1 MRSEFG
7 CTHRRKAPD
16 FVLTI
21 TEAARLTQRRASR
34 KTLDGIEL
42 RSNVHSSRSARR
54 DVIGTD
60 MHLRLPTGSGKPLR
74 VTLLIAL
81 LLLGG
86 TMTAQETREAQQ
98 EAARKLITEAF
109 QLKGDGTVPSLSKA
123 IEKFEAAKVLCRSLK
138 NVNAEA
144 DLFAQIGFLYN
155 ELEQHQKAIENYT
168 QSLPLYRVAGDKTGE
183 ASSLFHLGLIQ
194 GRLGEKQ
201 QALDT
206 FKRAFALYHAAGDA
220 KGEGAA
226 LVGTANVLVV
236 LGDSDEALIH
246 YKKGLDI
253 FHSIGFREGEALCLM
268 AIGAH
273 YNLTGQTA
281 KAKETVEQGL
291 AVSRA
296 ARFRGG
302 EAAALVALGLL
313 HSYLLEIQKALEYY
327 EQALPLVRAE
337 HDRAAEAVTLDGL
350 CATHIS
356 FRNYEKG
363 FEYCGQALALIR
375 ANGNRVTEADILKHI
390 AIGERNRGNLAAAQT
405 AIESAIAIIES
416 IRTKVINPAYRL
428 AYFGKSQDDYAF
440 YIDLLMRLHKQHP
453 DAGYDGKALQANER
467 ARARSLLEIL
477 KEANADIR
485 QGVDA
490 ALLQRERQTQRLLNA
505 RAQSQ
510 MELLSRPHSEAQAT
524 RIAAEIETLINNLR
538 QIETEIR
545 QTSPHYAALTQPQPL
560 TLREIQTQ
568 VLDQDTLLLE
578 YSLGDERSYLWVVS
592 SISVTSYE
600 LSTRDEIETASRRFY
615 NLVNTR
621 NSDVKGETSAQRA
634 IRIAQADLEVPLA
647 AASLS
652 RMLLGPVAAQLGKK
666 RLMIVAD
673 GALHFVPFAA
683 LPSPIGAGPS
693 VPRPLIAE
701 HEIVNLPSASTLSVV
716 RREVAGRQPAPR
728 SVVALADPVFMK
740 DDERVKKTKDK
751 ETGKEGSRVDS
762 EKSEGV
768 QSIVHRQLVKATAD
782 IGIAS
787 EGFYVPRLPGT
798 RREAEKIVA
807 LVPAAESRL
816 VLDFAASRDTATSP
830 ELSQYRY
837 VHFSTHGLLNSVH
850 PELSGVVFSLV
861 NERGEAQDGFLRAHE
876 IYNLKLRAELVV
888 LSACQT
894 GVGKDIRGEGLAS
907 LTRGFMYA
915 GAPRVLVS
923 LWDVSDWGTTELMVR
938 FYHGMLKEGM
948 RPAAAL
954 RAAQV
959 SLMNDKRWA
968 SPYYWAPFTFQG
980 EWR

>member
-1 MRSEFG
+1 
-7 CTHRRKAPD
+7 
-16 FVLTI
+16 
-21 TEAARLTQRRASR
+21 
-34 KTLDGIEL
+34 
-42 RSNVHSSRSARR
+42 
-54 DVIGTD
+54 
-60 MHLRLPTGSGKPLR
+60 
-74 VTLLIAL
+74 
-81 LLLGG
+81 
-86 TMTAQETREAQQ
+86 MTAQETRESQE
-98 EAARKLITEAF
+98 EAALQLIREAS
-109 QLKGDGTVPSLSKA
+109 QLKGEGSPASLSKA
-123 IEKFEAAKVLCRSLK
+123 IEKFEAAKVLCRYLK

-144 DLFAQIGFLYN
+144 DLLAQIGFLYD

-194 GRLGEKQ
+194 GKLGDKQ

-206 FKRAFALYHAAGDA
+206 FKQAFVLYHTAGDV

-226 LVGTANVLVV
+226 LASTANVLVV
-236 LGDSDEALIH
+236 LGDSDEALIY
-246 YKKGLDI
+246 YKKALDI
-253 FHSIGFREGEALCLM
+253 FHSIGFQEGEALALM

-273 YNLTGQTA
+273 YNLEGQTA
-281 KAKETVEQGL
+281 KARENVEQGL

-313 HSYLLEIQKALEYY
+313 HSYLLETQKALEYY

-337 HDRAAEAVTLDGL
+337 HDRAAEAITLDGL
-350 CATHIS
+350 CATHLS

-375 ANGNRVTEADILKHI
+375 ANGDRATEAGILKHV
-390 AIGERNRGNLAAAQT
+390 AIGERNRGNLAASKT
-405 AIESAIAIIES
+405 AIESAVAIIES
-416 IRTKVINPAYRL
+416 IRTKVINPGYRL

-440 YIDLLMRLHKQHP
+440 YIDLLMRLHKQQP
-453 DAGYDGKALQANER
+453 DAGYDGLALQANER
-467 ARARSLLEIL
+467 ARARSLLETL
-477 KEANADIR
+477 QEANADIR

-490 ALLQRERQTQRLLNA
+490 AMLQRERQIQGLLNA
-505 RAQSQ
+505 RAQRQ
-510 MELLSRPHSEAQAT
+510 MELLSQPHSDAQAT
-524 RIAAEIETLINNLR
+524 KIANEIETLINDLR

-545 QTSPHYAALTQPQPL
+545 QTSPHYAALTQPQQL
-560 TLREIQTQ
+560 TLKEIQTE

-578 YSLGDERSYLWVVS
+578 YSLGDERSYLWAVS
-592 SISVTSYE
+592 SSSITSYE
-600 LSTRDEIETASRRFY
+600 LPTRDEIETASRRFY
-615 NLVNTR
+615 SLVNSR
-621 NSDVKGETSAQRA
+621 NRDVKGETSEQRA
-634 IRIAQADLEVPLA
+634 LRIAQADLEAPLA

-652 RMLLGPVAAQLGKK
+652 HMLLGPVAGQLGEK

-673 GALHFVPFAA
+673 GTLHFVPFAA
-683 LPSPIGAGPS
+683 LPSPTAAGS
-693 VPRPLIAE
+693 SIARPLVAE
-701 HEIVNLPSASTLSVV
+701 HEIVNLPSASTLSVI
-716 RREVAGRQPAPR
+716 RREVAGRRNAPR
-728 SVVALADPVFMK
+728 TVAVLADPVFMK
-740 DDERVKKTKDK
+740 DDERVKRAKRKEIRK
-751 ETGKEGSRVDS
+751 ETSRVYDQMP
-762 EKSEGV
+762 GV
-768 QSIVHRQLVKATAD
+768 VESNKQRQLVKATAD
-782 IGIAS
+782 AGIAS
-787 EGFYVPRLPGT
+787 EGFDIPRLPGT

-807 LVPAAESRL
+807 LVPTTERL
-816 VLDFAASRDTATSP
+816 LALDFAASRDTATGA

-876 IYNLKLRAELVV
+876 IYNLKFGAELVV

-894 GVGKDIRGEGLAS
+894 GVGKEARGEGLLS

-915 GAPRVLVS
+915 GVPRVLVS
-923 LWDVSDWGTTELMVR
+923 LWDVSDSGTAELMVR

-968 SPYYWAPFTFQG
+968 SPYYWASFTLQG
-980 EWR
+980 EWQ

>member
-1 MRSEFG
+1 
-7 CTHRRKAPD
+7 
-16 FVLTI
+16 
-21 TEAARLTQRRASR
+21 
-34 KTLDGIEL
+34 
-42 RSNVHSSRSARR
+42 
-54 DVIGTD
+54 
-60 MHLRLPTGSGKPLR
+60 MHLRLPTASSKPHRLTFHR
-74 VTLLIAL
+74 GLLLLIAL

-86 TMTAQETREAQQ
+86 TVTAQETSEAQK

-109 QLKGDGTVPSLSKA
+109 QLKGDGSTASLSKA
-123 IEKFEAAKVLCRSLK
+123 IEKFEAARILCRSFN
-138 NVNAEA
+138 NVHAEA
-144 DLFAQIGFLYN
+144 DLFAQIAFLYN

-206 FKRAFALYHAAGDA
+206 FKQAFALYHAAGDA

-236 LGDSDEALIH
+236 LGDSDEAQIY

-253 FHSIGFREGEALCLM
+253 FHSIGFREGEALCLI

-273 YNLTGQTA
+273 YNLAGQTA
-281 KAKETVEQGL
+281 KARETVEQGL

-313 HSYLLEIQKALEYY
+313 HSYLLEMPKALEYY

-337 HDRAAEAVTLDGL
+337 RDRAAEAITLDGL
-350 CATHIS
+350 CATHLS
-356 FRNYEKG
+356 LRNYDKG

-405 AIESAIAIIES
+405 AIESAITIIES
-416 IRTKVINPAYRL
+416 IRTKVINPSYRL

-453 DAGYDGKALQANER
+453 NAGYDGKALHANER
-467 ARARSLLEIL
+467 ARARSLLEVL

-485 QGVDA
+485 QGVDPT
-490 ALLQRERQTQRLLNA
+490 LLQRERQTQRLLNA

-510 MELLSRPHSEAQAT
+510 MELLSQRHSEAQAT
-524 RIAAEIETLINNLR
+524 RISAEIETLINDLR

-545 QTSPHYAALTQPQPL
+545 QRSPHYAALMQPQPL

-568 VLDQDTLLLE
+568 VLDQDTLLLD
-578 YSLGDERSYLWVVS
+578 YSLGDERSYLWLVS
-592 SISVTSYE
+592 SSSLTSYE
-600 LSTRDEIETASRRFY
+600 LPTRNEIETAGRRFY

-621 NSDVKGETSAQRA
+621 NRDIKGETREQRA
-634 IRIAQADLEVPLA
+634 VRITQADLEVPLA

-652 RMLLGPVAAQLGKK
+652 RMLLGPVAGQLGKK

-683 LPSPIGAGPS
+683 LPSPIGAGPG
-693 VPRPLIAE
+693 VPRPLIAD
-701 HEIVNLPSASTLSVV
+701 HEIVNLPSASTLAVV
-716 RREVAGRQPAPR
+716 RREVAGRQAAPR
-728 SVVALADPVFMK
+728 SVVAFADPVFMK
-740 DDERVKKTKDK
+740 DDERVKKVKDK
-751 ETGKEGSRVDS
+751 EIGSRVDS
-762 EKSEGV
+762 ETPV
-768 QSIVHRQLVKATAD
+768 VVPSIEHRQLVKAATD
-782 IGIAS
+782 IGIAG
-787 EGFYVPRLPGT
+787 EGFYIPRLPGT
-798 RREAEKIVA
+798 RREAEQIVA
-807 LVPAAESRL
+807 MVPTTERGLA
-816 VLDFAASRDTATSP
+816 LDFAASRDSATSP
-830 ELSQYRY
+830 EMSQYRY

-894 GVGKDIRGEGLAS
+894 GVGKEIRGEGLVS
-907 LTRGFMYA
+907 LTRGFMHA
-915 GAPRVLVS
+915 GAPRVIVS

-938 FYHGMLKEGM
+938 FYHGLLKEGM
-948 RPAAAL
+948 RPTAAL

-968 SPYYWAPFTFQG
+968 SPYYWAPFILQG

>member
-1 MRSEFG
+1 M
-7 CTHRRKAPD
+7 
-16 FVLTI
+16 I
-21 TEAARLTQRRASR
+21 
-34 KTLDGIEL
+34 
-42 RSNVHSSRSARR
+42 
-54 DVIGTD
+54 
-60 MHLRLPTGSGKPLR
+60 
-74 VTLLIAL
+74 LIAL

-86 TMTAQETREAQQ
+86 TMTAQETSEAQKG
-98 EAARKLITEAF
+98 AARKLITEAF
-109 QLKGDGTVPSLSKA
+109 QLKGEGSAASLSKA

-138 NVNAEA
+138 NINAEA
-144 DLFAQIGFLYN
+144 DLFAQIGFLYD

-183 ASSLFHLGLIQ
+183 ASALFHLGLIQ

-206 FKRAFALYHAAGDA
+206 FKQALALYHAAGDA

-226 LVGTANVLVV
+226 LVSTANVLVV
-236 LGDSDEALIH
+236 LGDSDEALIY

-253 FHSIGFREGEALCLM
+253 FHSIGFPEGEALCLM

-273 YNLTGQTA
+273 YNLAGQTA
-281 KAKETVEQGL
+281 KAREAVEQGL

-296 ARFRGG
+296 AHFRGG
-302 EAAALVALGLL
+302 EAAALIALGLL
-313 HSYLLEIQKALEYY
+313 HSYLLEIPKALEYY

-337 HDRAAEAVTLDGL
+337 HDRAIEAVTLDGL

-356 FRNYEKG
+356 FRDYEKG
-363 FEYCGQALALIR
+363 FEYCRQALALIR
-375 ANGNRVTEADILKHI
+375 ANGDRATEAGILRHV
-390 AIGERNRGNLAAAQT
+390 AIGERNRGNLAASQT

-416 IRTKVINPAYRL
+416 IRTKVINPEYRL
-428 AYFGKSQDDYAF
+428 AYFGKSQDDYEF
-440 YIDLLMRLHKQHP
+440 YIDLLMRLHKQQP

-467 ARARSLLEIL
+467 ARARSLLEVL

-485 QGVDA
+485 EGVDA
-490 ALLQRERQTQRLLNA
+490 TLLQRERQTQRLLNA
-505 RAQSQ
+505 SAQSQ

-524 RIAAEIETLINNLR
+524 RIAEEIETLIHSLQ

-545 QTSPHYAALTQPQPL
+545 QTSPHYAALMQPQPL

-592 SISVTSYE
+592 SGSVTSYE
-600 LSTRDEIETASRRFY
+600 LPGREAIETAGRRFY

-621 NSDVKGETSAQRA
+621 NRDVKGETSEERA
-634 IRIAQADLEVPLA
+634 VRIAQADLEVPLA
-647 AASLS
+647 AAALS
-652 RMLLGPVAAQLGKK
+652 RILLGPVAGQLGKK

-673 GALHFVPFAA
+673 GALHFVSFAA
-683 LPSPIGAGPS
+683 LPSPIGAGTSIPG
-693 VPRPLIAE
+693 PLIAE
-701 HEIVNLPSASTLSVV
+701 HEIVNLPSASTLSVI
-716 RREVAGRQPAPR
+716 RREVAGRQNAPR
-728 SVVALADPVFMK
+728 SVVVLADPVFMK
-740 DDERVKKTKDK
+740 DDERVKKAKDK
-751 ETGKEGSRVDS
+751 EIGKQGSKVDS
-762 EKSEGV
+762 EMPAAV
-768 QSIVHRQLVKATAD
+768 QSIVHRQLVKAAAD
-782 IGIAS
+782 IGIAG
-787 EGFYVPRLPGT
+787 EGFYVPRLPNT
-798 RREAEKIVA
+798 RREAEEIVA
-807 LVPAAESRL
+807 MVPMPERRL
-816 VLDFAASRDTATSP
+816 ALDFAASRDTATSP

-876 IYNLKLRAELVV
+876 IYNLRLGAELVV

-894 GVGKDIRGEGLAS
+894 GVGKEIRGEGLVS
-907 LTRGFMYA
+907 LTRGFMHA
-915 GAPRVLVS
+915 GAPRVVVS
-923 LWDVSDWGTTELMVR
+923 LWDVSDPGTTELMVR
-938 FYHGMLKEGM
+938 FYHGMLKEGL

-954 RAAQV
+954 RAAQL

-968 SPYYWAPFTFQG
+968 SPYYWAPFTIQG

>member
-1 MRSEFG
+1 
-7 CTHRRKAPD
+7 
-16 FVLTI
+16 
-21 TEAARLTQRRASR
+21 
-34 KTLDGIEL
+34 
-42 RSNVHSSRSARR
+42 
-54 DVIGTD
+54 
-60 MHLRLPTGSGKPLR
+60 MHLRLPTGSSKPHR

-86 TMTAQETREAQQ
+86 TVTAQETREAQQ
-98 EAARKLITEAF
+98 EAARKLIREAF
-109 QLKGDGTVPSLSKA
+109 QLKGEGSVPSLSKA
-123 IEKFEAAKVLCRSLK
+123 IEKFEAAKVLSRSLK
-138 NVNAEA
+138 NVHAEA

-155 ELEQHQKAIENYT
+155 ELEQHKKAIENYT
-168 QSLPLYRVAGDKTGE
+168 QSLPLYRVAGDKAGE

-206 FKRAFALYHAAGDA
+206 FKQAFALYHAAGDA

-226 LVGTANVLVV
+226 LVSAANVLVV
-236 LGDSDEALIH
+236 LGDSDEALI
-246 YKKGLDI
+246 YYQKGLDI

-273 YNLTGQTA
+273 YNLAGQTA
-281 KAKETVEQGL
+281 KARENVEQGL

-313 HSYLLEIQKALEYY
+313 HSYLLEIPKALEYF

-337 HDRAAEAVTLDGL
+337 HDRVIEAVTLDGL
-350 CATHIS
+350 CATHLS
-356 FRNYEKG
+356 FRDYEKG

-375 ANGNRVTEADILKHI
+375 ANGDRATEAGILKHI
-390 AIGERNRGNLAAAQT
+390 AIGERNRGNLAAAQA

-467 ARARSLLEIL
+467 ARARSLLEVL

-485 QGVDA
+485 QGVDV
-490 ALLQRERQTQRLLNA
+490 ALLQRERHTQRLLNA

-524 RIAAEIETLINNLR
+524 RIAVEIETLIHNLQ

-560 TLREIQTQ
+560 TLREIQIQ
-568 VLDQDTLLLE
+568 LLDQDTLLLE
-578 YSLGDERSYLWVVS
+578 YSLGYERSYLWAVS
-592 SISVTSYE
+592 SSSVISYE
-600 LSTRDEIETASRRFY
+600 LPARDEIETAGRRFY

-621 NSDVKGETSAQRA
+621 NRDVKGETSEQRA
-634 IRIAQADLEVPLA
+634 VRIAQADLEVPLA
-647 AASLS
+647 GASLS
-652 RMLLGPVAAQLGKK
+652 RMLLGPVAGQLGKK

-683 LPSPIGAGPS
+683 LPSPIGARPS
-693 VPRPLIAE
+693 APRPLVAD

-716 RREVAGRQPAPR
+716 RREVAGRQTAPR
-728 SVVALADPVFMK
+728 SVVALADPVYMI
-740 DDERVKKTKDK
+740 DDERVKKAKDK
-751 ETGKEGSRVDS
+751 EIGKEGSRVDS
-762 EKSEGV
+762 QTPVVV

-782 IGIAS
+782 IGIG

-798 RREAEKIVA
+798 RREAEQIVA
-807 LVPAAESRL
+807 MAPTPERRL
-816 VLDFAASRDTATSP
+816 ALDFAASRETATSP

-850 PELSGVVFSLV
+850 PELSGVVFSLL

-876 IYNLKLRAELVV
+876 IYNLRLRAELVV

-968 SPYYWAPFTFQG
+968 SPYFWAPFTLQG

>member
-1 MRSEFG
+1 MPLP
-7 CTHRRKAPD
+7 CPTW
-16 FVLTI
+16 
-21 TEAARLTQRRASR
+21 SR
-34 KTLDGIEL
+34 KPTCMSFRRGI
-42 RSNVHSSRSARR
+42 V
-54 DVIGTD
+54 
-60 MHLRLPTGSGKPLR
+60 
-74 VTLLIAL
+74 LLIAV

-86 TMTAQETREAQQ
+86 TMTAQETRESQE
-98 EAARKLITEAF
+98 EAARKLVRDAF
-109 QLKGDGTVPSLSKA
+109 QLKGEGSPASLSKA

-138 NVNAEA
+138 NVDAEA
-144 DLFAQIGFLYN
+144 DLLAQIGFLYD
-155 ELEQHQKAIENYT
+155 ELEQYQKAIENYT
-168 QSLPLYRVAGDKTGE
+168 QSLPLYRAAGDKTGE

-194 GRLGEKQ
+194 GRLGDKQ

-206 FKRAFALYHAAGDA
+206 FKQAFALYHAAGDA

-226 LVGTANVLVV
+226 LASTANVLVV
-236 LGDSDEALIH
+236 LGDSDEALIY
-246 YKKGLDI
+246 YKKALDI

-273 YNLTGQTA
+273 YNLMGQTA
-281 KAKETVEQGL
+281 KAQESVEQGL

-296 ARFRGG
+296 AGFRGG

-313 HSYLLEIQKALEYY
+313 HSYLLEIPKALEYY
-327 EQALPLVRAE
+327 GQALPLVRAE
-337 HDRAAEAVTLDGL
+337 HDRAAEAATLDGL

-356 FRNYEKG
+356 LRDYEKG
-363 FEYCGQALALIR
+363 FEYCGQALSLIR
-375 ANGNRVTEADILKHI
+375 ANGNREAEAGILKHV
-390 AIGERNRGNLAAAQT
+390 AIGERNRGNLAASQT

-416 IRTKVINPAYRL
+416 IRTKVVNPDYRL

-440 YIDLLMRLHKQHP
+440 YIDLLMRLHKQQP
-453 DAGYDGKALQANER
+453 NAGYDGKAVQANER

-490 ALLQRERQTQRLLNA
+490 ALLQRERQTQRLLNV

-510 MELLSRPHSEAQAT
+510 MELLSRSHSEAQAT
-524 RIAAEIETLINNLR
+524 RVAAEIQTLLNNLQ

-560 TLREIQTQ
+560 TLKEIQTQ

-578 YSLGDERSYLWVVS
+578 YSLGDERSYLWAVS
-592 SISVTSYE
+592 PSSLTSYE
-600 LSTRDEIETASRRFY
+600 LPARDEIETASRRFY

-621 NSDVKGETSAQRA
+621 NRDVKGETSEQRA
-634 IRIAQADLEVPLA
+634 TRVAQADSEVPLA

-652 RMLLGPVAAQLGKK
+652 RMLLGPVAGQLGEK

-683 LPSPIGAGPS
+683 LPSPTVAEPS
-693 VPRPLIAE
+693 IPRPLIAE
-701 HEIVNLPSASTLSVV
+701 HEIVNLPSASTLSVI
-716 RREVAGRQPAPR
+716 RREVAGRQNAPR
-728 SVVALADPVFMK
+728 TVAVLADPVFMK
-740 DDERVKKTKDK
+740 DDERVKRAKDK
-751 ETGKEGSRVDS
+751 ESRKETSRVDNQTPRVVES
-762 EKSEGV
+762 KE
-768 QSIVHRQLVKATAD
+768 QRQLVKATAD
-782 IGIAS
+782 AGIAS
-787 EGFYVPRLPGT
+787 EGFYIPRLLGT
-798 RREAEKIVA
+798 RREAEKIVS
-807 LVPAAESRL
+807 LVPTPERRL
-816 VLDFAASRDTATSP
+816 ALDFAASRDTATSA

-850 PELSGVVFSLV
+850 PELSGLVFSLV

-876 IYNLKLRAELVV
+876 IYNLKFGAELVV

-894 GVGKDIRGEGLAS
+894 GVGKEVRGEGLLS

-915 GAPRVLVS
+915 GVPRVLVS
-923 LWDVSDWGTTELMVR
+923 LWDVSDSGTAELMVR
-938 FYHGMLKEGM
+938 FYYGMLKEGM

-968 SPYYWAPFTFQG
+968 SPYYWASFTLQG

>member
-1 MRSEFG
+1 MPLQS
-7 CTHRRKAPD
+7 P
-16 FVLTI
+16 
-21 TEAARLTQRRASR
+21 ASR
-34 KTLDGIEL
+34 GQTGLIF
-42 RSNVHSSRSARR
+42 RR
-54 DVIGTD
+54 G
-60 MHLRLPTGSGKPLR
+60 LF
-74 VTLLIAL
+74 LLITV
-81 LLLGG
+81 LLLGNAV
-86 TMTAQETREAQQ
+86 TAQETREAQ
-98 EAARKLITEAF
+98 EGAARKLITDAF
-109 QLKGDGTVPSLSKA
+109 KLKGDGSAASLSKA

-144 DLFAQIGFLYN
+144 DLFAQIGFLYD
-155 ELEQHQKAIENYT
+155 ELEQHQNAIVNYT
-168 QSLPLYRVAGDKTGE
+168 QSLPLYRVAGDKAGE

-201 QALDT
+201 QALDI
-206 FKRAFALYHAAGDA
+206 FKQAFALYHAAGDA

-226 LVGTANVLVV
+226 LASTANVLVV
-236 LGDSDEALIH
+236 LGDSDEALIY
-246 YKKGLDI
+246 YKKALDI
-253 FHSIGFREGEALCLM
+253 FHSIGFQEGEALALM

-273 YNLTGQTA
+273 YNLEGQTA
-281 KAKETVEQGL
+281 KARENVEQGL

-313 HSYLLEIQKALEYY
+313 HSYLLDIQKALEYF
-327 EQALPLVRAE
+327 EQALPIVRAE
-337 HDRAAEAVTLDGL
+337 HDRAAEAATLDGL

-356 FRNYEKG
+356 FRDYEKG
-363 FEYCGQALALIR
+363 FEYCGQALVLIR
-375 ANGNRVTEADILKHI
+375 ANGDRATEAEILKHI
-390 AIGERNRGNLAAAQT
+390 AIGERNRGNLAAAQI

-416 IRTKVINPAYRL
+416 IRTKVINPEYRL

-453 DAGYDGKALQANER
+453 DAGYDGKALQASER
-467 ARARSLLEIL
+467 ARARSLLEVL

-490 ALLQRERQTQRLLNA
+490 ALLQRESQTQRLLNT

-510 MELLSRPHSEAQAT
+510 MELLPQPHSEAQAT
-524 RIAAEIETLINNLR
+524 RIAEEIEKLIHNLQ

-545 QTSPHYAALTQPQPL
+545 QTSPHYAALMQPQPL
-560 TLREIQTQ
+560 TVREIQTQ

-578 YSLGDERSYLWVVS
+578 YSLGDERSYLWAVS
-592 SISVTSYE
+592 SSSITSYE
-600 LSTRDEIETASRRFY
+600 LSKRDEIEAAGRRFY

-621 NSDVKGETSAQRA
+621 NRDVKGETSGQRA
-634 IRIAQADLEVPLA
+634 VRIAQADSEVPLA

-652 RMLLGPVAAQLGKK
+652 RMLLGPAAGQLGKK

-673 GALHFVPFAA
+673 GALHFVSFAA
-683 LPSPIGAGPS
+683 LPSPIGAGASIPK
-693 VPRPLIAE
+693 PLIAE
-701 HEIVNLPSASTLSVV
+701 HEIVNLPSASTLSVI
-716 RREVAGRQPAPR
+716 RREVAGRQTAPR

-740 DDERVKKTKDK
+740 DDERVKKAKDK
-751 ETGKEGSRVDS
+751 QIGNDEPGVDS
-762 EKSEGV
+762 KTPAVV
-768 QSIVHRQLVKATAD
+768 QSIVHRQLIKATAD
-782 IGIAS
+782 IGIAG

-798 RREAEKIVA
+798 RREAEEIVA
-807 LVPAAESRL
+807 MAPTPERRL
-816 VLDFAASRDTATSP
+816 ALDFAASRDTATSP
-830 ELSQYRY
+830 ELNQYRY

-850 PELSGVVFSLV
+850 PELSGMVFSLV

-894 GVGKDIRGEGLAS
+894 GVGKDIRGEGLTS

-923 LWDVSDWGTTELMVR
+923 LWDISDWGTTELMVR
-938 FYHGMLKEGM
+938 FYHGVLKEGM

-968 SPYYWAPFTFQG
+968 SPYYWAPFTLQG